1 MKSLLF
7 LVAFIDFDDE
17 NHRLVAPLMKKIIF
31 VSCIL
36 KRIALILRYKNKCP
50 RLENLIQE
58 AQKT

>member
-1 MKSLLF
+1 
-7 LVAFIDFDDE
+7 
-17 NHRLVAPLMKKIIF
+17 MKKIIS

-36 KRIALILRYKNKCP
+36 KRIALILRYKNKRP

>member
-1 MKSLLF
+1 
-7 LVAFIDFDDE
+7 
-17 NHRLVAPLMKKIIF
+17 MKKIIS

-36 KRIALILRYKNKCP
+36 KRIALILRYKNKRL